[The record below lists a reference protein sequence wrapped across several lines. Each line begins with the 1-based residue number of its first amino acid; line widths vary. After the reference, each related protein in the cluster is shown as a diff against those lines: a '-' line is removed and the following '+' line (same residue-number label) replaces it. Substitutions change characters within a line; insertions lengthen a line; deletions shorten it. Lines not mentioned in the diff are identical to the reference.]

1 MLADDL
7 SAALK
12 QVRICVRKSREKTG
26 SGGGGREE
34 GRAKSD
40 SLFVLMTKAQAQE
53 QIERTRHCL
62 VEAEHLEAQV
72 VHAPATILTDGTD
85 D

>member
-1 MLADDL
+1 MCE
-7 SAALK
+7 K
-12 QVRICVRKSREKTG
+12 ESREDG
-26 SGGGGREE
+26 VGRGGREE

-40 SLFVLMTKAQAQE
+40 FLFVLMTKAQAQE

>member
-1 MLADDL
+1 
-7 SAALK
+7 
-12 QVRICVRKSREKTG
+12 
-26 SGGGGREE
+26 
-34 GRAKSD
+34 
-40 SLFVLMTKAQAQE
+40 MTKAQAQE

>member
-1 MLADDL
+1 M
-7 SAALK
+7 
-12 QVRICVRKSREKTG
+12 RERVERRRG
-26 SGGGGREE
+26 REGGREE
-34 GRAKSD
+34 GRVKSD
-40 SLFVLMTKAQAQE
+40 SLFVVMTTTQAQE